1 MNGGSSC
8 RYGYGSEKM
17 PWLIQSVVG
26 VLCLEFRFQG
36 VLLVIRGRQGKDQE
50 GQGKAYPY
58 PAEIM
63 HCIK

>member
-1 MNGGSSC
+1 
-8 RYGYGSEKM
+8 M